1 MSDLNTA
8 IQEFERA
15 YADLFALVASWP
27 AERRTQPGACGVWSA
42 REVLAHCSGWVVELE
57 RRYDGY
63 DAGDSQKVQY
73 DFDDFNARSV
83 NVRAGRAWDDIVRE
97 LRERMEHAIARAQA
111 LPAEKAAD
119 ERYSRWLDVL
129 AEDCREHTA
138 GLRAF
143 LEAA

>member
-1 MSDLNTA
+1 MSELTDA
-8 IQEFERA
+8 IHEFSRDYSE
-15 YADLFALVASWP
+15 LFALAESCP
-27 AERRTQPGACGVWSA
+27 PERRTQAGACGVWSV
-42 REVLAHCSGWVVELE
+42 REVLAHCSGWIVELE

-73 DFDDFNARSV
+73 DFDEFNARSIST
-83 NVRAGRAWDDIVRE
+83 RAGQTWDEIVQE
-97 LRERMEHAIARAQA
+97 LRERVDHAIARAQA

-119 ERYSRWLDVL
+119 KRYWRWLLTL